1 MFTLHAYILRELLKT
16 FGLTILALTGVFTL
30 GGGLYN
36 VMRFEGVS
44 SADLIRFFPILLP
57 IAITLTMPIA
67 ALFSV
72 TMTYGRLAA
81 DNEFVAC
88 RAAGINIDRMFLAA
102 LLLGVFVGAFALLF
116 GNYVIPTF
124 MQRLV
129 AYGRANLRDIA
140 QQQLLSR
147 GRLRYQNQFFMTAE
161 GVNTPSAAALREK
174 NMPID
179 GQDYLLVEKPT
190 FLQLDQDG
198 RLVRFSSALWGLCQ
212 FDTTRSPVEVTIY
225 THQARDY
232 EIGRSVVH
240 IDRQQI
246 GPIEFPVAFPER
258 LSWMDLNTLL
268 HFRIAP
274 WDAPPLRDRLREFVG
289 VVATA
294 AFHADVARRVAAGE
308 QLTLTDPDGRQQ
320 VVSAE
325 TAERTPKGV
334 SFGKLRVETT
344 RAGEPRPTQY
354 RAARGQLSGRPL
366 PDGRMIVE
374 VRLIQTPAQPVLE
387 TNPRAGAGRKPLEK
401 PSLNLD
407 PIELPAS
414 AAELT
419 PAHVLDA
426 SAPLPVQLPEFDDT
440 RAALAREARETQRK
454 VASQIH
460 FRLGAATAV
469 PAAVLMAAILGLIFR
484 GGRALGAFL
493 LACVPFGCVVIL
505 MAMGSQLTK
514 GEFTQNLGL
523 LVIWGG
529 VAGMYAGTLLLAQ
542 LGVRR

>member
-1 MFTLHAYILRELLKT
+1 L
-16 FGLTILALTGVFTL
+16 
-30 GGGLYN
+30 
-36 VMRFEGVS
+36 
-44 SADLIRFFPILLP
+44 
-57 IAITLTMPIA
+57 
-67 ALFSV
+67 
-72 TMTYGRLAA
+72 
-81 DNEFVAC
+81 FVAC
-88 RAAGINIDRMFLAA
+88 RAAGINVHRMFLAA

-116 GNYVIPTF
+116 GNYVIPSF

-140 QQQLLSR
+140 AQQLLSR

-190 FLQLDQDG
+190 FLQLDKDG
-198 RLVRFSSALWGLCQ
+198 RLVRFSSAQWGLCQ
-212 FDTTRSPVEVTIY
+212 FDTTRSPVEVTIF
-225 THQARDY
+225 THQARDF

-268 HFRIAP
+268 HFRTAP

-294 AFHADVARRVAAGE
+294 AFHADVARRVAAGDK
-308 QLTLTDPDGRQQ
+308 LTLTDPDGRRQ
-320 VVSAE
+320 VVAAD
-325 TAERTPKGV
+325 TAKLTPKGV
-334 SFGKLRVETT
+334 QFEKLRVEAI
-344 RAGEPRPTQY
+344 RADETGPTLY

-366 PDGRMIVE
+366 PDGRMVVE
-374 VRLIQTPAQPVLE
+374 LRLLQTPEQPVLE

-414 AAELT
+414 ALATELT
-419 PAHVLDA
+419 PARVLA
-426 SAPLPVQLPEFDDT
+426 AAPLPVQLVELDDA

-454 VASQIH
+454 VAAQIH

-469 PAAVLMAAILGLIFR
+469 PAAVLMAAVLGLIFR

-514 GEFTQNLGL
+514 GELTQNLGL